1 MKSITQGLVVLI
13 LILTA
18 CNSNNTT
25 EINTHNDS
33 AMVSTTDTSDASG
46 VYNSGNSKVDVPIKE
61 MVDQYLRIKNALAN
75 DDSKG
80 AATAGNDF
88 IISMGKMDTTL
99 ITGVQRNA
107 WDDISEDAKEM
118 AAHIGANAGKM
129 EHQREHFDMLSND
142 MYDMVKTFGSSQ
154 TLYKEF
160 CPMYNEKKGA
170 SWLSESKE
178 IKNPYMGK
186 KMTGC
191 GIIKE
196 EIK

>member
-1 MKSITQGLVVLI
+1 MKSLTFGFATTII
-13 LILTA
+13 ILTA
-18 CNSNNTT
+18 CNNNTK
-25 EINTHNDS
+25 ESKINNDS
-33 AMVSTTDTSDASG
+33 LKGTTTEPANASDAS
-46 VYNSGNSKVDVPIKE
+46 NMADKVDGPIKE
-61 MVDQYLRIKNALAN
+61 IVGQYLRIKNALAN

-88 IISMGKMDTTL
+88 VVSIGKMDTTL
-99 ITGVQRNA
+99 ISSVKRKA
-107 WDDISEDAKEM
+107 WDDLSEDAIEM
-118 AAHIGANAGKM
+118 AEHIGANAGKID
-129 EHQREHFDMLSND
+129 HQREHFDMLSND
-142 MYDMVKTFGSSQ
+142 MYDLVIAFGSSQ

-186 KMTGC
+186 KMSGC

>member
-1 MKSITQGLVVLI
+1 MKSLTFGLATTI
-13 LILTA
+13 IILTA
-18 CNSNNTT
+18 CNNNTGASK
-25 EINTHNDS
+25 INNDS
-33 AMVSTTDTSDASG
+33 VKVKTEPANASDAS
-46 VYNSGNSKVDVPIKE
+46 NMADTKVDGPIKE
-61 MVDQYLRIKNALAN
+61 IVGQYLRIKNALAN

-88 IISMGKMDTTL
+88 IVSMGKMDTTL
-99 ITGVQRNA
+99 IPVVKRNA
-107 WDDISEDAKEM
+107 WDDLSDDAKEM

-142 MYDMVKTFGSSQ
+142 MYDLVKAFGSSQ

-186 KMTGC
+186 KMSGC